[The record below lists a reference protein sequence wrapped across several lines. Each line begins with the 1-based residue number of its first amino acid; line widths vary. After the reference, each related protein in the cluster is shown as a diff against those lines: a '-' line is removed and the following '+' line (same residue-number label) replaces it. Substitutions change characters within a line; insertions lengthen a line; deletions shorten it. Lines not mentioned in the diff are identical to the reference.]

1 MPGMR
6 LGVAILVWSVTV
18 AGATLEKLSVEEMAA
33 KSTAIVRAKAV
44 SSAAGYVGSTIYTRT
59 RFQVM
64 ERWKGPEATE
74 VVVSEP
80 GGTVDGVS
88 QKYGGVPRFTPG
100 QEVILFLW
108 TGPSGRTQV
117 IGLSQ
122 GVLQVQK
129 SAAGEEEVVREPSG
143 ETMLSPGTWEP
154 VREDGIRMPLRH
166 LVLQVRGFLERGRGV
181 R

>member
-1 MPGMR
+1 MR
-6 LGVAILVWSVTV
+6 FGVSILVLSMG
-18 AGATLEKLSVEEMAA
+18 AMAATLEKLSIEEMTA
-33 KSTAIVRAKAV
+33 KSTAIVRAKAI
-44 SSAAGYVGSTIYTRT
+44 SSTAGYIGSTIYTRT
-59 RFQVM
+59 RFQVL
-64 ERWKGPEATE
+64 ERWKGPEAAE

-80 GGTVDGVS
+80 GGTVDGVT
-88 QKYGGVPRFTPG
+88 QKYGGVPRFSSE
-100 QEVILFLW
+100 QEVVLFLW

-154 VREDGIRMPLRH
+154 VRDDGIRMPLRH

>member
-1 MPGMR
+1 MR
-6 LGVAILVWSVTV
+6 LGVPILVLSVAA
-18 AGATLEKLSVEEMAA
+18 AGATLEKLSVEEMTA
-33 KSTAIVRAKAV
+33 KSTAIVRAKAI
-44 SSAAGYVGSTIYTRT
+44 SSTAGYTGSSIYTRT
-59 RFQVM
+59 RFQVL
-64 ERWKGPEATE
+64 ERWKGPEASE

-80 GGTVDGVS
+80 GGTVDGVT

-100 QEVILFLW
+100 QEVVLFLW

-122 GVLQVQK
+122 GVFQVQK
-129 SAAGEEEVVREPSG
+129 SAAGEDEVRREPSG

-154 VREDGIRMPLRH
+154 VRDEGIRMPLRH